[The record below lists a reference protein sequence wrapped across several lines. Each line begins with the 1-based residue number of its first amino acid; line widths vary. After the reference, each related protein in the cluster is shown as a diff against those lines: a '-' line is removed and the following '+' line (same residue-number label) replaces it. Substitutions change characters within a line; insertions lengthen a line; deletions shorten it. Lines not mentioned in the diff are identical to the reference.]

1 MKTKLLTLVFL
12 LLNSIAYG
20 AEDYYHDFFYKTN
33 NKCNDYAVIIIGG
46 YEDRNHW
53 NLFLTEAYKSYQFF
67 VNVKGCD
74 PSRVKVLCQNGPKL
88 NLDGDAAGTKDVQGA
103 STQEN
108 ITSLFNDLSSKLTN
122 NDVLHLVIFGHG
134 SDDSVDLQNFSITP
148 SFLNGNLKKL
158 KYKKAN
164 FYFYACHSGSWI
176 DNLKDSRHTI
186 ITVAGAD
193 YVGRMDVAGSS
204 ISSPLYLALAGKM
217 KCYCNPKDW
226 TDLITKPISANAD
239 YNNDGV
245 VSLEEA
251 FVYAKDHENYS
262 KPGGSIKLEDKAVP
276 RYWSGDTPWR
286 FCRPE
291 EWGVVDT
298 TIIESRNA
306 HEIKAMYLLN
316 ATGTISGSA
325 DVTLS
330 SGKMVRL
337 KKGFKV
343 KNGAKFRTYYI
354 DCEDEKNDNPNELR
368 KFEIV
373 DQEVERENGAADI
386 TVSPNPSTGRYIV
399 TLGEVES
406 DVTVLDMQGRIIR
419 HFANASGDFEL
430 DITDFPNGVYVL
442 ALNSANFKLTQK
454 IVKY

>member
-1 MKTKLLTLVFL
+1 MKTKFLTLVFL
-12 LLNSIAYG
+12 LLCTMAHG
-20 AEDYYHDFFYKTN
+20 ADGYYRDYFYKTN
-33 NKCNDYAVIIIGG
+33 KKCNDYVVILIGG
-46 YEDRNHW
+46 HSDKNYW

-88 NLDGDAAGTKDVQGA
+88 NLDGDAAGTKDIQGA

-134 SDDSVDLQNFSITP
+134 SDDSVGLQDFSITP
-148 SFLNGNLKKL
+148 SFLNEKLTKL

-176 DNLKDSRHTI
+176 DNLKDSRHTV
-186 ITVAGAD
+186 ITVSAAKN
-193 YVGRMDVAGSS
+193 VGRMDVTGSS

-217 KCYCNPKDW
+217 KCYCNPNDW

-251 FVYAKDHENYS
+251 FVYAKDHEKYS
-262 KPGGSIKLEDKAVP
+262 KPGGTISLKDKAVP

-286 FCRPE
+286 FCKPE

-330 SGKMVRL
+330 SGKMIRL

-343 KNGAKFRTYYI
+343 NKGAKFRTYYI

-373 DQEVERENGAADI
+373 DQEAERENGAADI

-399 TLGEVES
+399 TLGEVEV
-406 DVTVLDMQGRIIR
+406 DVTVLDMQGRVIR

-454 IVKY
+454 IVKF